1 MNILIKELTANEVS
15 KKYVRWLNS
24 DDVNQFTEQRF
35 SKHTLSSVKKYVKIK
50 LKSKNEFLFGI
61 FIDNKTHIGN
71 IKLGPINYYHKTA
84 FISYFIGDK
93 KFRSRGIM
101 TEVFQKLIKVAKNKF
116 KLKKIQAGIYEYNLA
131 SKKLLIKNKF
141 KLEGSFNY
149 QLLYKNKR
157 CKKLIYG
164 KIIR

>member
-1 MNILIKELTANEVS
+1 
-15 KKYVRWLNS
+15 
-24 DDVNQFTEQRF
+24 
-35 SKHTLSSVKKYVKIK
+35 
-50 LKSKNEFLFGI
+50 
-61 FIDNKTHIGN
+61 
-71 IKLGPINYYHKTA
+71 
-84 FISYFIGDK
+84 
-93 KFRSRGIM
+93 M
-101 TEVFQKLIKVAKNKF
+101 TKVFQKLIKVAKNKF

-131 SKKLLIKNKF
+131 SKNLLIKNKF